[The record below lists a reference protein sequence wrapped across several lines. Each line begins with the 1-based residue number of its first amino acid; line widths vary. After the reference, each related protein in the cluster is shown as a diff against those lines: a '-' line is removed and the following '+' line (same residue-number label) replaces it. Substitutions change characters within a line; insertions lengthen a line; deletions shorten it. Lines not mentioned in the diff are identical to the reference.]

1 MKKEKKKQFKQIIK
15 ENKYLFKRKKKY
27 DISDEFGIFKLYKLP
42 FNEVT
47 FRASNRLLEVL
58 PKRFLK
64 SDKEVK
70 ITKSAVKMSDKSK
83 INIYIFENKE
93 TKTDKSLLYIH
104 GGGFVY
110 KASKN
115 QYDFCRRVARNGN
128 YKVVF
133 VDYRLAYEYKFP
145 TSINDCFETYKW
157 MIANKEKLQIDENKI
172 VIGGDSAGG
181 CLVLDVVKK
190 SIDENIIIPKYM
202 FLLYPV
208 LDKRMKTESIKKYT
222 DTPVWNSVLNR
233 KMWELYLSDTND
245 YISPNEIKDLSKYPN
260 AYIETAEFDCLHDE
274 AIEFSDKLKKLGKKV
289 ILNETKHTMHGF
301 DMKECKTTEGVLK
314 KRIQVLNNFFK

>member
-1 MKKEKKKQFKQIIK
+1 MKKEKKKQFKKIIK
-15 ENKYLFKRKKKY
+15 ENKYFFKRKKKY

-47 FRASNRLLEVL
+47 FRASNKLLDIL

-64 SDKEVK
+64 SDKDVK
-70 ITKSAVKMSDKSK
+70 ITKNTIKTSDKSK
-83 INIYIFENKE
+83 VNIYIFENK
-93 TKTDKSLLYIH
+93 KKKSDKVFLYIH

-115 QYDFCRRVARNGN
+115 QYDLCKRIAEKEA
-128 YKVVF
+128 YKVIF

-145 TSINDCFETYKW
+145 TSINDCFDTYKW
-157 MIANKEKLQIDENKI
+157 IIENKEKLQIDENKI

-190 SIDENIIIPKYM
+190 AIDENIVIPRYM

-222 DTPVWNSVLNR
+222 DTPIWNSVLNR
-233 KMWELYLSDTND
+233 KMWELYLSNGEKYT
-245 YISPNEIKDLSKYPN
+245 SPNEIKDLSKYPD

-274 AIEFSDKLKKLGKKV
+274 AIEFSDKLKKIGKNV

-301 DMKECKTTEGVLK
+301 DMKECKITEEVL
-314 KRIQVLNNFFK
+314 RIRLQVLNSLFK